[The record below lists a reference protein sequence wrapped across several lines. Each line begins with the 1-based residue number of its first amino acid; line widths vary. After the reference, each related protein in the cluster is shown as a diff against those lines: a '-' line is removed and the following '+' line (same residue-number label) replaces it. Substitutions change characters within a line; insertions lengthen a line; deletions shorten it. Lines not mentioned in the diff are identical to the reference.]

1 MASSSSATGSG
12 QPEVAFSSFMT
23 EVKLIEKRDSS
34 LTPKQQ
40 IERLIR
46 PGCTYFNLNPYEVL
60 QVDPSMEV
68 PDIKKLYRRLS
79 ILVHPDKNMDDR
91 ERAQKAFDALS
102 NAMKTLEDETSRKSI
117 LDTIEEAKQKT
128 DFLLGEKR
136 KQLKKDDKPTAIEE
150 DDPLK
155 YKETLH
161 KNTVKLFA
169 DYAIRRKEIEE
180 KEARIKKRE
189 REEEI
194 KEEDKSKKAKEW
206 QKDWEDGRDK
216 RVHNWRDFSN
226 HDTAKKKKKNRMA
239 FKPPKP
245 KLETR

>member
-1 MASSSSATGSG
+1 MASSSSATASG
-12 QPEVAFSSFMT
+12 PPEAAFSNFMT
-23 EVKLIEKRDSS
+23 EVKAIEKRDSS

-46 PGCTYFNLNPYEVL
+46 PGSTYFNLNPYEVL
-60 QVDPSMEV
+60 QVETSMEV
-68 PDIKKLYRRLS
+68 ADIKKKFRRLS

-91 ERAQKAFDALS
+91 DRAQKAFDALS
-102 NAMKTLEDETSRKSI
+102 TAMKILEDETSRKSV
-117 LDTIEEAKQKT
+117 LDTIEEARQKT
-128 DFLLGEKR
+128 EFLLGEKR
-136 KQLKKDDKPTAIEE
+136 KQLKREGKPTAIEE

-161 KNTVKLFA
+161 KTTVKLFA

-194 KEEDKSKKAKEW
+194 KEEDKSKKQKEW

-216 RVHNWRDFSN
+216 RVHNWRDFTDHN
-226 HDTAKKKKKNRMA
+226 TAKKKKKNRMT

-245 KLETR
+245 KLEQR

>member
-1 MASSSSATGSG
+1 MAVPAGASAPGPSDAT
-12 QPEVAFSSFMT
+12 FSNFIT
-23 EVKLIEKRDSS
+23 EVKAIEKRDSS

-40 IERLIR
+40 IDRLLR

-60 QVDPSMEV
+60 QVDPSMELA
-68 PDIKKLYRRLS
+68 DIKKMYRRMS
-79 ILVHPDKNMDDR
+79 ILVHPDKNIDDKD
-91 ERAQKAFDALS
+91 RAQKAFDAVS

-128 DFLLGEKR
+128 EFLLAEKR
-136 KQLKKDDKPTAIEE
+136 KQLKKDGKPTAIEE
-150 DDPLK
+150 DDPTTF
-155 YKETLH
+155 KETLH
-161 KNTVKLFA
+161 KNTMKLFA

-189 REEEI
+189 REEEQV
-194 KEEDKSKKAKEW
+194 EEDKSKKQKEW

-216 RVHNWRDFSN
+216 RVHNWRDFSDHN
-226 HDTAKKKKKNRMA
+226 AAKKKKKNRMT

-245 KLETR
+245 KLEQR

>member
-1 MASSSSATGSG
+1 MGR
-12 QPEVAFSSFMT
+12 
-23 EVKLIEKRDSS
+23 K
-34 LTPKQQ
+34 
-40 IERLIR
+40 
-46 PGCTYFNLNPYEVL
+46 VL

-206 QKDWEDGRDK
+206 QKDWEVRSKYRGIDCHKRPGCFIGSRGHGRMCTSPRACSQALNIKAVDMS
-216 RVHNWRDFSN
+216 FIYQI
-226 HDTAKKKKKNRMA
+226 DTKFTKNYYLILFLSTGKDWLKHHRNLIN
-239 FKPPKP
+239 FCLSPP
-245 KLETR
+245 END